1 MPTDDIRWC
10 HTAYEQETHAIRCRN
25 KRYYEQKNIVSRV
38 LVGCSTLV
46 DNSEAMRVP
55 FDTYT
60 RFFVLVE
67 LNDPGEPAVS

>member
-1 MPTDDIRWC
+1 M
-10 HTAYEQETHAIRCRN
+10 N
-25 KRYYEQKNIVSRV
+25 KRLTLFDAVINAIMNKKNIVSRV